1 MIETIKGSSRNC
13 FLHRC
18 DPPLRTVATGELEDS
33 RECAEVSR
41 KIFKTLKQ
49 TYRQQNHTSE
59 VIGQRF
65 LGNESHVEHF
75 KLLERAT
82 TSILIGARNAIYNIS
97 LHDLTEIVDQRLQW
111 SSTEAHLQL
120 CYLKGRNDDECQNY
134 VRVFGR
140 QGPDRFLVC
149 GTNAYKPLC
158 RQFTIK
164 DGAYVQ
170 KSDMDG
176 LGLCPY
182 DPRHNSTAVFAEGQL
197 YAATVADFSGGE
209 PLIHREKIRTERS
222 DLNQLNGPNFVSS
235 FAYQDYVFFFYRETA
250 VEYMNC
256 GKAVYSRV
264 GRVCQHDKGGP
275 HAFSDRWTSFLK
287 ARLNCSVPGEYPF
300 YFNEI
305 QSTSDVTDGR
315 YAGESAR
322 LVYGVF
328 TTPVNSIGGS
338 AICAFSMNNILEV
351 FQGAFK
357 EQETINSNWLRVLP
371 ERVPEPRPGAC
382 VNDSRTLPDI
392 TVNFVKAHPLMDDAV
407 QSYFAL
413 PVITK
418 ISFNYRFTKVAVD
431 PQVKALDGKTYD
443 ILYIGTDD
451 GRVLK
456 ALNTRAPETRNNVGQ
471 IIVSDV
477 QVLKFGQAVK
487 DLLVVHLAGEASKLV
502 VFADSEIRAV
512 PLHHCDSPAV
522 ATCRSCVALQDPHCA
537 WDATANLCVAVLTKL
552 HDSDADKTLFQD
564 ISTGRHRSCGYE
576 QEMTKPVQP
585 AVAPEIGRDEQ
596 PDERDNEIVI
606 ELDRENQYGRTQPR
620 ANEPQGVTVTPVVY
634 SAQTLTGALI
644 GTCFCSLV
652 AGFAFGFWFSQ
663 RLRGTPYPEPSEQRQ
678 QLNRLT
684 ESSESPGFNNKSI
697 NLVLNVPPKNP
708 NGKNANSSAENKPV
722 QKVKKTYI

>member
-1 MIETIKGSSRNC
+1 MSASLQILALISLAGQNVAWPQDPIPRLHIK
-13 FLHRC
+13 HR
-18 DPPLRTVATGELEDS
+18 
-33 RECAEVSR
+33 
-41 KIFKTLKQ
+41 
-49 TYRQQNHTSE
+49 E

-75 KLLERAT
+75 KLLERAA

-111 SSTEAHLQL
+111 SSSEAHRQL
-120 CYLKGRNDDECQNY
+120 CYLKGRSDDECQNY

-164 DGAYVQ
+164 DGAYAK

-315 YAGESAR
+315 YAGKSAR

-338 AICAFSMNNILEV
+338 AVCAFSMDNILEV
-351 FQGAFK
+351 FQSAFK

-371 ERVPEPRPGAC
+371 EKVPEPRPGAC

-407 QSYFAL
+407 QSYFSL

-418 ISFNYRFTKVAVD
+418 TSFNYRFTKVVVD
-431 PQVKALDGKTYD
+431 PQVKALDGKAYD
-443 ILYIGTDD
+443 MLYIGTDD

-456 ALNTRAPETRNNVGQ
+456 ALNTRAPETRDSVGQ
-471 IIVSDV
+471 VIVSDV

-487 DLLVVHLAGEASKLV
+487 ELLVVHLAGEASKLV

-512 PLHHCDSPAV
+512 PLHHCDSPAA

-537 WDATANLCVAVLTKL
+537 WDAIGNLCVAVPTKL
-552 HDSDADKTLFQD
+552 HDSDTSKTLFQD
-564 ISTGRHRSCGYE
+564 IPTGRHRSCGYE
-576 QEMTKPVQP
+576 
-585 AVAPEIGRDEQ
+585 
-596 PDERDNEIVI
+596 
-606 ELDRENQYGRTQPR
+606 
-620 ANEPQGVTVTPVVY
+620 QGVTVTPVVY

-663 RLRGTPYPEPSEQRQ
+663 RLRGSSYPEPSEQRQ

>member
-1 MIETIKGSSRNC
+1 MSASLRILALISLAAQNVAWPQDPIPR
-13 FLHRC
+13 LH
-18 DPPLRTVATGELEDS
+18 
-33 RECAEVSR
+33 
-41 KIFKTLKQ
+41 LKH
-49 TYRQQNHTSE
+49 RE

-97 LHDLTEIVDQRLQW
+97 LHDLTEIADQRLQW
-111 SSTEAHLQL
+111 SSTEAHREL
-120 CYLKGRNDDECQNY
+120 CYLKGRSDDECQNY

-164 DGAYVQ
+164 DGAYI
-170 KSDMDG
+170 KKDDTDG

-256 GKAVYSRV
+256 GKSVYSRV

-315 YAGESAR
+315 YAGKSAR

-338 AICAFSMNNILEV
+338 AICAFSMDAILEV

-371 ERVPEPRPGAC
+371 EKVPEPRPGAC

-407 QSYFAL
+407 QSYFSL

-418 ISFNYRFTKVAVD
+418 TSFNYRFTKVAVD
-431 PQVKALDGKTYD
+431 PQVKALDGKAYD

-456 ALNTRAPETRNNVGQ
+456 ALNTRAPESRDNVGQ
-471 IIVSDV
+471 VIVSDV
-477 QVLKFGQAVK
+477 QVLRFGQSVK

-512 PLHHCDSPAV
+512 PLHHCDSPAA

-552 HDSDADKTLFQD
+552 HDNDADKTLFQD
-564 ISTGRHRSCGYE
+564 IPTGRHRSCGRE
-576 QEMTKPVQP
+576 PEVTKSVQP
-585 AVAPEIGRDEQ
+585 AVASEIGRDEQ
-596 PDERDNEIVI
+596 PDERENEIII

-663 RLRGTPYPEPSEQRQ
+663 RLRGSSYPEPSEQRQ

>member
-1 MIETIKGSSRNC
+1 MSTSLRILALISLAAQNVAWPQDPVPR
-13 FLHRC
+13 LH
-18 DPPLRTVATGELEDS
+18 VKHQYS
-33 RECAEVSR
+33 
-41 KIFKTLKQ
+41 IQ
-49 TYRQQNHTSE
+49 SE

-111 SSTEAHLQL
+111 SSSGAHREL
-120 CYLKGRNDDECQNY
+120 CYLKGRSEDECQNY

-164 DGAYVQ
+164 DGTYV
-170 KSDMDG
+170 KDSDMDG

-209 PLIHREKIRTERS
+209 PLIHRESIRTERS

-235 FAYQDYVFFFYRETA
+235 FAYEDYVFFFYRETA
-250 VEYMNC
+250 VEFMNC

-305 QSTSDVTDGR
+305 QSTSDVTEGF
-315 YAGESAR
+315 YAGERAR

-338 AICAFSMNNILEV
+338 AVCAFSMKNVLDV

-371 ERVPEPRPGAC
+371 EKVPEPRPGAC
-382 VNDSRTLPDI
+382 VNDSRTLPDV

-407 QSYFAL
+407 QSFFAF

-418 ISFNYRFTKVAVD
+418 VSFNYRFTKVAVD
-431 PQVKALDGKTYD
+431 AQVKALDGKAYD

-451 GRVLK
+451 GRILK
-456 ALNTRAPETRNNVGQ
+456 ALNTRAPDSLNNVGQ
-471 IIVSDV
+471 VIVSDV
-477 QVLKFGQAVK
+477 QVLKYGQAIK

-512 PLHHCDSPAV
+512 PLHHCDAPA
-522 ATCRSCVALQDPHCA
+522 ASTCGACVALQDPHCA
-537 WDATANLCVAVLTKL
+537 WDVTKNLCVAVATKL

-564 ISTGRHRSCGYE
+564 VTNGKHKGCGYE
-576 QEMTKPVQP
+576 L
-585 AVAPEIGRDEQ
+585 D
-596 PDERDNEIVI
+596 VI
-606 ELDRENQYGRTQPR
+606 
-620 ANEPQGVTVTPVVY
+620 ATPVVY

-644 GTCFCSLV
+644 GTCFFSLV
-652 AGFAFGFWFSQ
+652 AGFASGFWFSQ
-663 RLRGTPYPEPSEQRQ
+663 RLRGAPYPEPSEQRQ

-697 NLVLNVPPKNP
+697 NLVLNVPTKNP